1 MMKNFRKLA
10 LVSAIAA
17 MPMTGFAMQAMDDEA
32 LSGVTGQ
39 DGISIGLELNATLNV
54 GIEDTDGFAT
64 ATDPGLLLLIGHSL
78 SGGVTIDLDSGDRG
92 GDGVLRVGISV
103 DNLVMETGNIHV
115 MPGTDG
121 TGGMA
126 NMTTQ
131 VGFADS
137 SNQILDSM
145 TISIDE
151 LELAI
156 ELGAGATDFIN
167 IVDGDVGTLGI
178 ANFRLNDLAPGA
190 GGAIGIDDIQ
200 ITGLDLSG
208 TTASL
213 TDDGLVLSM
222 GAALDDINISMSR
235 VSLNAAETTP
245 SYLGN
250 VYITGL
256 DIAGTTVTI
265 NGK

>member
-1 MMKNFRKLA
+1 MMNNFRKLA

-78 SGGVTIDLDSGDRG
+78 SGGVTIDLDSGTRG
-92 GDGVLRVGISV
+92 GNGVLRVGISV
-103 DNLVMETGNIHV
+103 DDLVMETGNIHV

-121 TGGMA
+121 TGGLA

-131 VGFADS
+131 VGLADS

-156 ELGAGATDFIN
+156 ELGAGATDFLN
-167 IVDGDVGTLGI
+167 IVDGNVGTLGI
-178 ANFRLNDLAPGA
+178 ANFQLNDLAG
-190 GGAIGIDDIQ
+190 GGAIGVDNIE

-213 TDDGLVLSM
+213 NDDGLELTM
-222 GAALDDINISMSR
+222 GSALDSINISMSR
-235 VSLNAAETTP
+235 VSLNAAATTP
-245 SYLGN
+245 NYLGN

-265 NGK
+265 SGK